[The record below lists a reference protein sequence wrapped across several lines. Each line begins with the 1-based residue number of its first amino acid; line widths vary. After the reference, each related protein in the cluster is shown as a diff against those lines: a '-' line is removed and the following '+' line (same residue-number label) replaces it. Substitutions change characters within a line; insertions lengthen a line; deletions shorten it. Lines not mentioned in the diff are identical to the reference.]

1 MNHYKYLIT
10 LYIFLLFNGGYV
22 AFADNNEPNHLEI
35 NDSSTNQVEEEKEM
49 IDDDDVINY
58 KDPRTFTIN
67 KFEIRGSNFFDEN
80 IIKNIIGIYVE
91 KEIEIP
97 GEEIS
102 KAIKMLWKQG
112 LFSDVE
118 FRIDNIN
125 GDRVDLI
132 LYVVEKPRLSNY
144 YFKGIKKGQAEDISK
159 KLTALKGRPIT
170 PSLKNTIKNTVTDFY
185 REKGFLSTKV
195 NFTTVNDTASLNTA
209 SLFVNVDRGKKAKI
223 TSIELIGVNELQQSK
238 VRKAMADTRQKSSIK
253 FFKKEDKEILTD
265 KKRFKKAAYTLA
277 NMNFRSVKEFFQD
290 RVRINLFKGAKFN
303 EEKYYNDKR
312 ALIDYYNKEGYRDAS
327 IVFDTVIMPNDNE
340 VHIKIKIDEG
350 NRYYYRDINFKGNA
364 KYSNELLKRVLG
376 INKGDVYNTELLQRK
391 LNMDP
396 SGTDISS
403 LYYDDGYLFFSID
416 PKEIGVYGDSIDLE
430 IRISEGPQ
438 ATIRNIIIE
447 GNDKT
452 SEHVIRRELRT
463 LPGEKFSRSD
473 LIRSQREI
481 ASLGFFDPEATQVIP
496 IPNPEDGTV
505 DIKYEVSEK
514 SADQI
519 ELSAGWGG
527 AQGIIGTLGLSFN
540 NFSIKNIKEKKAWTP
555 LPTGD
560 GQKLSIRIQSNGKQ
574 YQTYNFSF
582 TEPWLGGRK
591 PNALSFSAFRSR
603 YQLMNYSTNKAFGKQ
618 VTNGASIALSTRLR
632 WPDDYFV
639 FQTSLNYQ
647 NYALDNFR
655 ERIYSENATIENGT
669 FNNLNL
675 MLTLSR
681 NSLDQPLYP
690 TSGSSV
696 SVSGQFTLPYSLFRK
711 DDFYKDTPI
720 DQKWKWVEYHKWRMN
735 FDWFQAID
743 KRNKLVLRA
752 AAKFGFLGQ
761 YNKKTGLSPFER
773 FEMGGNGLPSNIVLF
788 GQDII
793 SQRGYGVYSD
803 DGGDAIFNKF
813 TLELRYP
820 FSLNPSATIYGLVFA
835 EAGNSYRSFKNYD
848 PFRLNK
854 AVGIGIRAFLPM
866 FGLLGVDYGI
876 RFDQPRNDE
885 DSRIESAKGFFDYIA
900 KNGSFTIILGFE
912 PE

>member
-1 MNHYKYLIT
+1 MTYLRYLFIT
-10 LYIFLLFNGGYV
+10 YIFLFLAGSLY
-22 AFADNNEPNHLEI
+22 AQDDL
-35 NDSSTNQVEEEKEM
+35 EEETS
-49 IDDDDVINY
+49 IDSDTEVEIVENPIDY
-58 KDPRTFTIN
+58 KDPKTYTIN
-67 KFEIRGSNFFDEN
+67 SFEIKGARFFDQN
-80 IIKNIIGIYVE
+80 IIKNIAGIYVE
-91 KEIEIP
+91 QELEIP
-97 GEEIS
+97 GDEIS
-102 KAIKMLWKQG
+102 KAIKILWKQG

-118 FRIDNIN
+118 FRAKNIQ
-125 GDRVDLI
+125 GDRLDLI
-132 LYVVEKPRLSNY
+132 LYVVEKPRMSNFF
-144 YFKGIKKGQAEDISK
+144 FKGIKKGQAEDISK

-170 PSLKNTIKNTVTDFY
+170 PSLENTIRNTVLDFY
-185 REKGFLSTKV
+185 KEKGYLAPKIAFAV
-195 NFTTVNDTASLNTA
+195 VEDTVTLNTA
-209 SLFVNVDRGKKAKI
+209 TVFVNIDKGKKAKI
-223 TSIELIGVNELQQSK
+223 SSIEIEGVNELNASK
-238 VRKAMADTRQKSSIK
+238 VRKSMKDTRQKTSIK
-253 FFKKEDKEILTD
+253 LFKKEDKEIITD

-277 NMNFRSVKEFFQD
+277 NMNFKSIKNFFD
-290 RVRINLFKGAKFN
+290 ERVNLSLFKGAKYN
-303 EEKYYNDKR
+303 EEKFHQDKR
-312 ALIDYYNKEGYRDAS
+312 ALIDYYNKEGYRDAR
-327 IVFDTVIMPNDNE
+327 ITYDTVIMPSDNE
-340 VHIKIKIDEG
+340 VKIKIKVEEG
-350 NRYYYRDINFKGNA
+350 KRYYFRNIDFKGNA
-364 KYSNELLKRVLG
+364 KYSNELLTRVLG
-376 INKGDVYNTELLQRK
+376 IKKGDVYNTELLQRK

-396 SGTDISS
+396 SGADISS

-416 PKEIGVYGDSIDLE
+416 PKETGVYGDSIDLE

-438 ATIRNIIIE
+438 ATIKNVLVE

-463 LPGEKFSRSD
+463 LPGQKFSRTD

-481 ASLGFFDPEATQVIP
+481 ASLGFFDPEATQVLP

-505 DIKYEVSEK
+505 DIKYVVSEK

-540 NFSIKNIKEKKAWTP
+540 NFSIRNIKEKKAWTP

-560 GQKLSIRIQSNGKQ
+560 GQKLSVRIQSNGKQ

-603 YQLMNYSTNKAFGKQ
+603 YQLLNYSTNKAYGKQ
-618 VTNGASIALSTRLR
+618 VTNGASLALSTRLR

-647 NYALDNFR
+647 NYALHNFR
-655 ERIYSENATIENGT
+655 ERIYSESATIENGN

-690 TSGSSV
+690 TGGSNV
-696 SVSGQFTLPYSLFRK
+696 SISGQFTLPYSLFRK
-711 DDFYKDTPI
+711 DDFYRDAPVE
-720 DQKWKWVEYHKWRMN
+720 QKWKWVEYHKWRMT
-735 FDWFQAID
+735 FDWYQSID
-743 KRNKLVLRA
+743 RRNKLVLRA
-752 AAKFGFLGQ
+752 GAKFGFLGR

-835 EAGNSYRSFKNYD
+835 EAGNSYRTFKHYD

-885 DSRIESAKGFFDYIA
+885 DNRIQSAKGFFDYIA

>member
-1 MNHYKYLIT
+1 MNRFKHLVALFI
-10 LYIFLLFNGGYV
+10 LLSGAV
-22 AFADNNEPNHLEI
+22 VSAQE
-35 NDSSTNQVEEEKEM
+35 VEEEIPQEVEEITPVNDKI
-49 IDDDDVINY
+49 IDF
-58 KDPRTFTIN
+58 KDPKKYTIN
-67 KFEIRGSNFFDEN
+67 KFEIVGSQFFD
-80 IIKNIIGIYVE
+80 KNIIRSISGIFVE
-91 KEIEIP
+91 QELEIP

-102 KAIKMLWKQG
+102 KAIKTLWKQG
-112 LFSDVE
+112 LFSDIE
-118 FRIDNIN
+118 FRVDNVNN
-125 GDRVDLI
+125 GRADLY
-132 LYVVEKPRLSNY
+132 LYVVEKPRMSNY

-159 KLTALKGRPIT
+159 KITSLKGRPIT
-170 PSLKNTIKNTVTDFY
+170 PALENSIKNTVIEFY
-185 REKGFLSTKV
+185 REKGYLSPEIKFAIV
-195 NFTTVNDTASLNTA
+195 PDTISLNTA
-209 SLFVNVDRGKKAKI
+209 SVYVDVKKGGKAKI
-223 TSIELIGVNELQQSK
+223 ASIEIEGVEELSLAK
-238 VRKAMADTRQKSSIK
+238 VRKAMKDTRQKTTIK
-253 FFKKEDKEILTD
+253 LFNQSDKEILTD
-265 KKRFKKAAYTLA
+265 KTRFKKALYTLA
-277 NMNFRSVKEFFQD
+277 NMNFNSVKEFFEN
-290 RVRINLFKGAKFN
+290 RFTLSLFKGAKYN
-303 EEKYYNDKR
+303 EEKFIADKR

-327 IVFDTVIMPNDNE
+327 ITYDTVYMPNTSEVRIKMKINE
-340 VHIKIKIDEG
+340 GKK
-350 NRYYYRDINFKGNA
+350 YYFRNIEFKGNA
-364 KYSNELLKRVLG
+364 KYPSETLNRILGLK
-376 INKGDVYNTELLQRK
+376 KGDVYNTELLQKK

-396 SGTDISS
+396 NGADISS

-416 PKEIGVYGDSIDLE
+416 PKEVGIFGDSIDLE

-438 ATIRNIIIE
+438 ATIKNVIIE

-463 LPGEKFSRSD
+463 LPGQKFSRTD

-481 ASLGFFDPEATQVIP
+481 ANLGFFDPQATQVVP
-496 IPNPEDGTV
+496 VPNPQDGTV
-505 DIKYEVSEK
+505 DIKYTVTEK

-527 AQGIIGTLGLSFN
+527 SQGIIGTLGLSFN

-560 GQKLSIRIQSNGKQ
+560 GQKLSMRVQSNGKQ

-603 YQLMNYSTNKAFGKQ
+603 YQLMNYSTNKAYGSQ
-618 VTNGASIALSTRLR
+618 ITNGASVALGTRLKF
-632 WPDDYFV
+632 PDDYFV

-647 NYALDNFR
+647 NYKLNNFS
-655 ERIYSENATIENGT
+655 ERIYSESATIENGN

-675 MLTLSR
+675 KLTLSR

-690 TSGSSV
+690 TSGSNV
-696 SVSGQFTLPYSLFRK
+696 SISGQFSLPYSLFRK
-711 DDFYKDTPI
+711 DDFYKDATVEE
-720 DQKWKWVEYHKWRMN
+720 KWKWVEYHKWRMT
-735 FDWFQAID
+735 FDWYQALD
-743 KRNKLVLRA
+743 KKNKLVFRA
-752 AAKFGFLGQ
+752 AAKFGFLGY
-761 YNKKTGLSPFER
+761 YNKNVGLSPFER
-773 FEMGGNGLPSNIVLF
+773 FEVGGNGLPSNIVLF

-813 TLELRYP
+813 TMELRYP

-835 EAGNSYRSFKNYD
+835 EAGNSYRTFKTYD
-848 PFRLNK
+848 PFKLNK

-876 RFDQPRNDE
+876 RFDQPKND
-885 DSRIESAKGFFDYIA
+885 DDNRIQSAKGLFDYIA

>member
-1 MNHYKYLIT
+1 MNRLKQLFA
-10 LYIFLLFNGGYV
+10 LYILLLFTSNISAQEV
-22 AFADNNEPNHLEI
+22 
-35 NDSSTNQVEEEKEM
+35 VEEQAEEPETEVVVNSKV
-49 IDDDDVINY
+49 IDY
-58 KDPRTFTIN
+58 KDPKKYTIN
-67 KFEIRGSNFFDEN
+67 KFDIIGSQYFD
-80 IIKNIIGIYVE
+80 KNIIRSITGIFVE
-91 KEIEIP
+91 QELEIP

-102 KAIKMLWKQG
+102 KALKTLWKQG
-112 LFSDVE
+112 LFSDIE
-118 FRIDNIN
+118 FRVDNVV
-125 GDRVDLI
+125 GDRVDII
-132 LYVVEKPRLSNY
+132 LYVVEKPRMSNY

-159 KLTALKGRPIT
+159 KITSLKGRPIT
-170 PSLKNTIKNTVTDFY
+170 PSLENNIKNAVQEFY
-185 REKGFLSTKV
+185 REKGYLSPEIK
-195 NFTTVNDTASLNTA
+195 FTVVPDTIALNTA
-209 SLFVNVDRGKKAKI
+209 SVYVDVNKGGKAKI
-223 TSIELIGVNELQQSK
+223 TSLEIEGVDELSIAK
-238 VRKAMADTRQKSSIK
+238 VRKSMKDTRQKTTIK
-253 FFKKEDKEILTD
+253 FFNESDKEILTD
-265 KKRFKKAAYTLA
+265 KKRLKKAMYTLA
-277 NMNFRSVKEFFQD
+277 NMNLKSVKDFFEN
-290 RVRINLFKGAKFN
+290 RVTLSLFKGAKYN
-303 EEKYYNDKR
+303 EEKFIADKR
-312 ALIDYYNKEGYRDAS
+312 ALIDYYNKEGYRDA
-327 IVFDTVIMPNDNE
+327 IITYDTVYMPSSNE
-340 VHIKIKIDEG
+340 VKIKIKINEG
-350 NRYYYRDINFKGNA
+350 KKYYFRNIEFKGNA
-364 KYSNELLKRVLG
+364 KYSSELLHKVLG
-376 INKGDVYNTELLQRK
+376 IKKGDVYNTELLQKK

-396 SGTDISS
+396 AGADISS

-416 PKEIGVYGDSIDLE
+416 PKETGIFGDSIDLE

-438 ATIRNIIIE
+438 ATIKNVIIE

-463 LPGEKFSRSD
+463 LPGQKFSRTD

-481 ASLGFFDPEATQVIP
+481 ANLGFFDPQATQVVP
-496 IPNPEDGTV
+496 VPNPQDGTV
-505 DIKYEVSEK
+505 DIKYVVTEK

-560 GQKLSIRIQSNGKQ
+560 GQKLSIRVQSNGRQ

-603 YQLMNYSTNKAFGKQ
+603 YQLMNYNTNKAYGNQ
-618 VTNGASIALSTRLR
+618 ITNGASVALGTRLKF
-632 WPDDYFV
+632 PDDYFI

-647 NYALDNFR
+647 NYALNNFR
-655 ERIYSENATIENGT
+655 ERIFSENTTIENGN

-675 MLTLSR
+675 RLTLSR

-690 TSGSSV
+690 TSGSNV
-696 SVSGQFTLPYSLFRK
+696 SISGQFTLPYSLFRK
-711 DDFYKDTPI
+711 DDFYKDVPVE
-720 DQKWKWVEYHKWRMN
+720 DKWKWVEYHKWRMT
-735 FDWFQAID
+735 FDWYQAID
-743 KRNKLVLRA
+743 KKNKLVFRA
-752 AAKFGFLGQ
+752 AAKFGFLG
-761 YNKKTGLSPFER
+761 YYSKKAGLSPFER
-773 FEMGGNGLPSNIVLF
+773 FQVGGNGLPSNIVLF

-813 TLELRYP
+813 TMELRYP
-820 FSLNPSATIYGLVFA
+820 FSLNPSATIYGLIFA
-835 EAGNSYRSFKNYD
+835 EAGNSYRTFKTYD
-848 PFRLNK
+848 PFSLNK

-885 DSRIESAKGFFDYIA
+885 DNRIQSAKGFFDYIA

>member
-1 MNHYKYLIT
+1 MDHLKYILT
-10 LYIFLLFNGGYV
+10 LHIFLSLILYNTV
-22 AFADNNEPNHLEI
+22 SAQTEKSDSVLVQVPETNHDAEENEI
-35 NDSSTNQVEEEKEM
+35 
-49 IDDDDVINY
+49 INY
-58 KDPRTFTIN
+58 KDPKKYTIN
-67 KFEIRGSNFFDEN
+67 QFDIIGSEFFD
-80 IIKNIIGIYVE
+80 KNIVRNITGIYVE
-91 KEIEIP
+91 QELEIP
-97 GEEIS
+97 GDEIA
-102 KAIKMLWKQG
+102 KAIKLLWKQG

-118 FRIDNIN
+118 FRLANIN
-125 GDRVDLI
+125 GDRADLI
-132 LYVVEKPRLSNY
+132 LYVTEKPRMSNY
-144 YFKGIKKGQAEDISK
+144 FFKGIKKGQAEDIAK
-159 KLTALKGRPIT
+159 KLTAFKGRPIT
-170 PSLKNTIKNTVTDFY
+170 PSLQNTIKNTVADFY
-185 REKGFLSTKV
+185 REKGFLATKV
-195 NFTTVNDTASLNTA
+195 KFNVVKDTISVNTA
-209 SLFVNVDRGKKAKI
+209 TVFIEVDKGKKAKI
-223 TSIELIGVNELQQSK
+223 TSLEIEGVEALSPAK
-238 VRKAMADTRQKSSIK
+238 VRKSMKDTRQKTTIK
-253 FFKKEDKEILTD
+253 FFKKEDKEILTN
-265 KKRFKKAAYTLA
+265 KNRLKKAAYTLA
-277 NMNFRSVKEFFQD
+277 NMNMKSIKNFFED
-290 RVRINLFKGAKFN
+290 RVRLSLFKGAKFN
-303 EEKYYNDKR
+303 EEKFITDKR
-312 ALIDYYNKEGYRDAS
+312 ALIDFYNKEGYRDAR
-327 IVFDTVIMPNDNE
+327 ITYDTVMMPSDSE
-340 VHIKIKIDEG
+340 VKIKIKIEEG
-350 NRYYYRDINFKGNA
+350 RRYYFRDISFKGNA
-364 KYSNELLKRVLG
+364 KYSDDVLKRVLG
-376 INKGDVYNTELLQRK
+376 IKKGDVYNTELLQRK

-396 SGTDISS
+396 SGADVSS

-416 PKEIGVYGDSIDLE
+416 PKEVGVQGDSIDLE

-438 ATIRNIIIE
+438 ATIRNVLIE

-463 LPGEKFSRSD
+463 LPGEKFSRTD

-481 ASLGFFDPEATQVIP
+481 ANLGFFDPEATQVQP
-496 IPNPEDGTV
+496 LPNPEDGTV
-505 DIKYEVSEK
+505 DIKYVVSEK

-540 NFSIKNIKEKKAWTP
+540 NFSIKNIKDKKAWTP

-560 GQKLSIRIQSNGKQ
+560 GQKLSIRVQSNGKQ

-603 YQLMNYSTNKAFGKQ
+603 YQLLNYSTNKAYGRQ
-618 VTNGASIALSTRLR
+618 VTNGASIAMSTRLR
-632 WPDDYFV
+632 WPDDYFI

-647 NYALDNFR
+647 NYALFNFT
-655 ERIYSENATIENGT
+655 ERIYSENATIENGN

-690 TSGSSV
+690 TGGSHV
-696 SVSGQFTLPYSLFRK
+696 SISGQFTLPYSIFRK
-711 DDFYKDTPI
+711 DDFYRDASV
-720 DQKWKWVEYHKWRMN
+720 DQKWKWVEYHKWRMT
-735 FDWFQAID
+735 FDWYQALD
-743 KRNKLVLRA
+743 RKNKLVFKTT
-752 AAKFGFLGQ
+752 AKFGFLGQ
-761 YNKKTGLSPFER
+761 YNKKQGLSPFER
-773 FEMGGNGLPSNIVLF
+773 FEVGGNGLPSNIVLF

-813 TLELRYP
+813 TMELRYP
-820 FSLNPSATIYGLVFA
+820 FSLNPTATVYGLVFA
-835 EAGNSYRSFKNYD
+835 EAGNSYRTFKSYD

-885 DSRIESAKGFFDYIA
+885 DNRIQSAKGFFDYIA

>member
-1 MNHYKYLIT
+1 MNRLKQLFA
-10 LYIFLLFNGGYV
+10 LYIVLLFTSNISAQEV
-22 AFADNNEPNHLEI
+22 VLD
-35 NDSSTNQVEEEKEM
+35 QEEETETEIIVDSKI
-49 IDDDDVINY
+49 IDY
-58 KDPRTFTIN
+58 KDPKKYTVN
-67 KFEIRGSNFFDEN
+67 KFDIIGSQYFD
-80 IIKNIIGIYVE
+80 KNIIRSITGIFVE
-91 KEIEIP
+91 QELEIP

-102 KAIKMLWKQG
+102 KAVKTLWKQG
-112 LFSDVE
+112 LFTDIE
-118 FRIDNIN
+118 FRVDNVE
-125 GDRVDLI
+125 GDRVDIL
-132 LYVVEKPRLSNY
+132 LYVVEKPRMSNY

-159 KLTALKGRPIT
+159 KITSLKGRPIT
-170 PSLKNTIKNTVTDFY
+170 PSLENNIKNAVQEFY
-185 REKGFLSTKV
+185 REKGYLSPEIK
-195 NFTTVNDTASLNTA
+195 FTIVPDTIALNTA
-209 SLFVNVDRGKKAKI
+209 AVYVDVNKGGKAKI
-223 TSIELIGVNELQQSK
+223 TSLEIEGVEELSIAK
-238 VRKAMADTRQKSSIK
+238 VRKSMKDTRQKTTIK
-253 FFKKEDKEILTD
+253 FFNESDKEILTD
-265 KKRFKKAAYTLA
+265 KTRLKKAMYTLA
-277 NMNFRSVKEFFQD
+277 NMNFKSVKDFFEN
-290 RVRINLFKGAKFN
+290 RVTLSLFKGAKYN
-303 EEKYYNDKR
+303 EEKFIADKR
-312 ALIDYYNKEGYRDAS
+312 ALIDYYNKEGYRDA
-327 IVFDTVIMPNDNE
+327 IITYDTVYMPTTNE
-340 VHIKIKIDEG
+340 VKIKIKINEG
-350 NRYYYRDINFKGNA
+350 RKYYFRNIEFKGNA
-364 KYSNELLKRVLG
+364 KYSSELLSRVLG
-376 INKGDVYNTELLQRK
+376 IKKGDVYNTELLQKK

-396 SGTDISS
+396 AGADISS

-416 PKEIGVYGDSIDLE
+416 PKETGIFGDSIDLE

-438 ATIRNIIIE
+438 ATIKNVIIE

-463 LPGEKFSRSD
+463 LPGQKFSRTD

-481 ASLGFFDPEATQVIP
+481 ANLGFFDPQATQVVP
-496 IPNPEDGTV
+496 VPNPQDGTV
-505 DIKYEVSEK
+505 DIKYVVTEK

-560 GQKLSIRIQSNGKQ
+560 GQKLSVRVQSNGRQ

-603 YQLMNYSTNKAFGKQ
+603 FQLINYNTNRAYGSQ
-618 VTNGASIALSTRLR
+618 VTNGASVALGTRLKF
-632 WPDDYFV
+632 PDDYFI

-647 NYALDNFR
+647 NYKLNNFN
-655 ERIYSENATIENGT
+655 ERIYSESTTIENGN

-675 MLTLSR
+675 KLTLSR

-690 TSGSSV
+690 TSGSNV
-696 SVSGQFTLPYSLFRK
+696 SISGQFSLPYSLFRK
-711 DDFYKDTPI
+711 DEFYDKASVED
-720 DQKWKWVEYHKWRMN
+720 KWKWVEYHKWRMT
-735 FDWFQAID
+735 FDWYQAID
-743 KRNKLVLRA
+743 KKNKLVFRA
-752 AAKFGFLGQ
+752 AAKFGFLGY
-761 YNKKTGLSPFER
+761 YNKRVGLSPFER
-773 FEMGGNGLPSNIVLF
+773 FQVGGNGLPSNIVLF

-813 TLELRYP
+813 TMELRYP
-820 FSLNPSATIYGLVFA
+820 FSLNPSATIYGLIFA
-835 EAGNSYRSFKNYD
+835 EGGNSYRTFKNYD
-848 PFRLNK
+848 PFSLNK

-885 DSRIESAKGFFDYIA
+885 DNRIQSAKGFFDYIA